1 MFVNQ
6 DWINNLLTFH
16 PSYVILDIDL
26 RYSGSRTFQA
36 LTAFCELANRTISDS
51 LIQFSLDQYV
61 SPTVT
66 PFELFQ
72 SQIKA
77 FIRQFRSTTTNNFL
91 LLLDMIRNT
100 NQANALLSAILT
112 NYDFSVTFFTN
123 IDKTVHAYPKQYCA
137 CSCTTTRKCVEQFY
151 VYSYLNAT
159 RLYSIP
165 GIYRGCY
172 TVEALLQ
179 STLECFYDEICANQ
193 FHPTSVSS
201 IIDYFTS
208 LDPSL
213 PSEYSVDSTIQELL
227 NGLMIEEWN
236 LSITYNTY
244 YNECQ
249 PIVCTYTYE
258 TKNGI
263 VYIIT
268 VLFGLSGGLIT
279 ALEFVVPILVNF
291 VRRKKQIITSE
302 NGKKK

>member
-1 MFVNQ
+1 
-6 DWINNLLTFH
+6 
-16 PSYVILDIDL
+16 
-26 RYSGSRTFQA
+26 
-36 LTAFCELANRTISDS
+36 
-51 LIQFSLDQYV
+51 
-61 SPTVT
+61 
-66 PFELFQ
+66 
-72 SQIKA
+72 
-77 FIRQFRSTTTNNFL
+77 
-91 LLLDMIRNT
+91 MIRNT

-112 NYDFSVTFFTN
+112 NYDFSVTFVSN

-137 CSCTTTRKCVEQFY
+137 CSCATTAKCAEQFY
-151 VYSYLNAT
+151 VYSYRNAT

-165 GIYRGCY
+165 GMYRGCY

-193 FHPTSVSS
+193 FRPTAVSS

-213 PSEYSVDSTIQELL
+213 PSEYSVNSTIQELL

-249 PIVCTYTYE
+249 PIICTYTYE

-268 VLFGLSGGLIT
+268 VLLGLVGGLIT
-279 ALEFVVPILVNF
+279 ALEFVVPILVKF
-291 VRRKKQIITSE
+291 VRRKKQIITWE